1 MKHTTFVWS
10 VLAGF
15 AVLAG
20 IQARADSF
28 VTITP
33 TGAGAATVVS
43 RWAIGVSQS
52 GLAYEDGNSGF
63 TAATGTN
70 FFSITGAVIAIG
82 GSPTGFTSYIPAGTP
97 TSQASVGNALTPTS
111 YSGLTFVAQDL
122 GLPGPNGF
130 YAIHHR
136 TTGDYL
142 ADFQNYIPASPF
154 AADLKPMSGPGGP
167 LTPGATGYSSLTFA
181 AENINGWGA
190 GLFYYLRTDAG
201 GHTWFGS
208 MVPALL
214 SGPTDRWDL
223 GTGHGYTDLAYTST
237 NVGFGFGAS
246 QFYYLRLDPVTQT
259 TFFGW
264 INPATGTA
272 TDIQNLGGVY
282 RTLVFTP
289 PDVGYGTN
297 RFYSIYQ
304 PPVPQTITFAAV
316 PAHTTCDG
324 AFTLSPT
331 SSSGLTV
338 TLAVLSGPATVS
350 GDTVTLTGGIGNVVL
365 QATQAGNGFYLP
377 AAPVSQT
384 FAVTACVIV
393 PVAQVITFAPVP
405 AHTACDSAF
414 TLSPTSTSGLAVTL
428 AVTSGP
434 ATLSGDTVTLTGS
447 GSVTLQATQAGNG
460 SYLAATPVS
469 QTFTVTPCVVPPAAQ
484 TITFAAISSHT
495 SCDGAFALSPTA
507 SSGLPVTL
515 AVTSGPATVS
525 GNTVTLTGTGSVTL
539 QASQAGN
546 VSYSAATPVSQTFTV
561 TACVVG
567 PIAQT
572 ITFAAIPA
580 HTACDTAFTL
590 TPTASSGLPVTLVVT
605 SGPATVSGSTVTPTG
620 VGSVTLQASQAGNVS
635 YSAATPVSQTFAVA
649 ACCAVPLIN
658 SLYDV
663 EPWDPNPANIT
674 PGVNIVPGAV
684 GVPLVPY
691 QITATNSPTSY
702 SAVLLPPGLILN
714 TSTGAITGTPTVAN
728 TWFTTI
734 TATNACGSD
743 SVVLII
749 VIGPGCV
756 PPLITSLYDVEPW
769 DPNPANI
776 TVGTNVVGGTVGTP
790 FVPYQI
796 TATGSP
802 TSFSAVLLPPGLTLN
817 TSTGAITGTPTV
829 ANTWFTTITAT
840 NSCGTGSAIVIITI
854 GPANAPP
861 MITSLYDVE
870 PWDPNPANIAVG
882 TNVLGGTVGTPFTT
896 YQITATGSPTS
907 FAAVLMP
914 PGLSLN
920 TSTGAITGTPTV
932 AGTWFTTISATNAS
946 GTGNAVIIVTIA
958 PQPSSRII
966 NFSTLAAAGPA
977 SQTLTLGFVVS
988 GNSKTLLVRGIGP
1001 TLSTFG
1007 VANPLPNPQLT
1018 LFSGST
1024 LIATNTG
1031 WQTGSSAVNIPT
1043 VEAQTGAFALPN
1055 GSKDSAVIVLL
1066 NTGAYTAQVTSAG
1079 SNTGNAMAELY
1090 DADANPAARLIN
1102 ASARM
1107 QVNAVGGNL
1116 GPVTIGFFIGGN
1128 APKTVLIRGIGPTL
1142 STLGIVGA
1150 LANPQITLFSG
1161 STQLATNSA
1170 WGVGNN
1176 AAQMSATF
1184 AQVGAFS
1191 LPNGSLD
1198 AALVMTLQPG
1208 GYTVQIAG
1216 VGNTSGVALLEIY
1229 DVK

>member
-1 MKHTTFVWS
+1 M
-10 VLAGF
+10 
-15 AVLAG
+15 
-20 IQARADSF
+20 
-28 VTITP
+28 
-33 TGAGAATVVS
+33 
-43 RWAIGVSQS
+43 
-52 GLAYEDGNSGF
+52 
-63 TAATGTN
+63 
-70 FFSITGAVIAIG
+70 
-82 GSPTGFTSYIPAGTP
+82 
-97 TSQASVGNALTPTS
+97 
-111 YSGLTFVAQDL
+111 
-122 GLPGPNGF
+122 
-130 YAIHHR
+130 
-136 TTGDYL
+136 
-142 ADFQNYIPASPF
+142 
-154 AADLKPMSGPGGP
+154 
-167 LTPGATGYSSLTFA
+167 
-181 AENINGWGA
+181 
-190 GLFYYLRTDAG
+190 
-201 GHTWFGS
+201 
-208 MVPALL
+208 
-214 SGPTDRWDL
+214 
-223 GTGHGYTDLAYTST
+223 
-237 NVGFGFGAS
+237 
-246 QFYYLRLDPVTQT
+246 
-259 TFFGW
+259 
-264 INPATGTA
+264 
-272 TDIQNLGGVY
+272 
-282 RTLVFTP
+282 
-289 PDVGYGTN
+289 
-297 RFYSIYQ
+297 
-304 PPVPQTITFAAV
+304 
-316 PAHTTCDG
+316 
-324 AFTLSPT
+324 
-331 SSSGLTV
+331 
-338 TLAVLSGPATVS
+338 
-350 GDTVTLTGGIGNVVL
+350 
-365 QATQAGNGFYLP
+365 
-377 AAPVSQT
+377 
-384 FAVTACVIV
+384 
-393 PVAQVITFAPVP
+393 
-405 AHTACDSAF
+405 
-414 TLSPTSTSGLAVTL
+414 
-428 AVTSGP
+428 
-434 ATLSGDTVTLTGS
+434 
-447 GSVTLQATQAGNG
+447 
-460 SYLAATPVS
+460 
-469 QTFTVTPCVVPPAAQ
+469 
-484 TITFAAISSHT
+484 
-495 SCDGAFALSPTA
+495 
-507 SSGLPVTL
+507 
-515 AVTSGPATVS
+515 
-525 GNTVTLTGTGSVTL
+525 
-539 QASQAGN
+539 
-546 VSYSAATPVSQTFTV
+546 
-561 TACVVG
+561 
-567 PIAQT
+567 
-572 ITFAAIPA
+572 
-580 HTACDTAFTL
+580 
-590 TPTASSGLPVTLVVT
+590 
-605 SGPATVSGSTVTPTG
+605 
-620 VGSVTLQASQAGNVS
+620 
-635 YSAATPVSQTFAVA
+635 
-649 ACCAVPLIN
+649 
-658 SLYDV
+658 
-663 EPWDPNPANIT
+663 
-674 PGVNIVPGAV
+674 
-684 GVPLVPY
+684 
-691 QITATNSPTSY
+691 
-702 SAVLLPPGLILN
+702 
-714 TSTGAITGTPTVAN
+714 AN